1 MANWMGG
8 SAPAMAGQV
17 EGGFIL
23 LSSNNLKGF
32 LPPDLQLL
40 RAELEKA
47 LRTALRA
54 LQANPLRTL
63 LTLLGVMIGVGSV
76 VAMLAFGN
84 GARRTTGS
92 LGEPGV
98 GSQVKELKRLNCVNG
113 PRR

>member
-47 LRTALRA
+47 LRTARSEVPTQDDATAQQARNRRITRISGA
-54 LQANPLRTL
+54 LQVVQNQL
-63 LTLLGVMIGVGSV
+63 SV
-76 VAMLAFGN
+76 
-84 GARRTTGS
+84 RR
-92 LGEPGV
+92 
-98 GSQVKELKRLNCVNG
+98 
-113 PRR
+113 

>member
-23 LSSNNLKGF
+23 LSSNNLMGF

-47 LRTALRA
+47 LRTARSEVPTQDDATAQQARSRRITRISGA
-54 LQANPLRTL
+54 LQVVQNQL
-63 LTLLGVMIGVGSV
+63 SV
-76 VAMLAFGN
+76 
-84 GARRTTGS
+84 RR
-92 LGEPGV
+92 
-98 GSQVKELKRLNCVNG
+98 
-113 PRR
+113 